1 MVNVR
6 TVDRDQLLL
15 MPLSLSEWLPPGHLA
30 WLIVD
35 VVAELDLAGFYR
47 LLRADGRG
55 GASYDPEVMLGICC
69 MPIAL
74 GSGRVAGSSSVS
86 VMMWRFG

>member
-15 MPLSLSEWLPPGHLA
+15 MPLSLSEWLPPDHLA

-55 GASYDPEVMLGICC
+55 GASYDPELPPKCGDISYKESYVRYTTQLR
-69 MPIAL
+69 
-74 GSGRVAGSSSVS
+74 SGVP
-86 VMMWRFG
+86 